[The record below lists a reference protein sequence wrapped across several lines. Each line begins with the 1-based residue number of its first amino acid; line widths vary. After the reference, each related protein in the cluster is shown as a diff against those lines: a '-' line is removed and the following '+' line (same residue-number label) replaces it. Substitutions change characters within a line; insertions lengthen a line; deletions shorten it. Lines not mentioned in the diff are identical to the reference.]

1 MIVNVVKA
9 GLYSTLQ
16 DSGRVGYAHE
26 GIPQGGAMD
35 LENYELCNGIL
46 GNDTSEP
53 VIECTMMGPII
64 SFDSPAVIAMN
75 CISGIP
81 TTIRIA
87 VCIVQLLK
95 KISGC

>member
-16 DSGRVGYAHE
+16 DGGRVGYAYE

-35 LENYELCNGIL
+35 LENYELCNSIL

-53 VIECTMMGPII
+53 VIECTMTV
-64 SFDSPAVIAMN
+64 SYTHLTL
-75 CISGIP
+75 P
-81 TTIRIA
+81 TIYS
-87 VCIVQLLK
+87 V
-95 KISGC
+95 